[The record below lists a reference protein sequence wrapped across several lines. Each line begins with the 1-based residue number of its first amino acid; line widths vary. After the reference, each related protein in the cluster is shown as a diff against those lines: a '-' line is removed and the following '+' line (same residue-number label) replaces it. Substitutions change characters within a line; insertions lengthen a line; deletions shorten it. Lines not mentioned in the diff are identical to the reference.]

1 METNYLGA
9 VYCTYHALSY
19 LKKSRGMIVAISSI
33 QGKIAVPYHSGYVAS
48 KHAVQGFF
56 DTLRSEIEGQGVD
69 VLTVLPYWLKGT
81 TLRNSAFGKDG
92 MALGQE
98 SKKSKKV
105 PTVVNNPKRYS
116 KASIL
121 FDSLYNS
128 IFVIA
133 KAIVNA
139 IIVNVIV
146 IYKQG

>member
-1 METNYLGA
+1 
-9 VYCTYHALSY
+9 
-19 LKKSRGMIVAISSI
+19 MIIRDIFNAISKS
-33 QGKIAVPYHSGYVAS
+33 ATSLP
-48 KHAVQGFF
+48 
-56 DTLRSEIEGQGVD
+56 EI
-69 VLTVLPYWLKGT
+69 GT
-81 TLRNSAFGKDG
+81 GMRGNERNDENQPHTADG
-92 MALGQE
+92 TSFPVGNTKKK